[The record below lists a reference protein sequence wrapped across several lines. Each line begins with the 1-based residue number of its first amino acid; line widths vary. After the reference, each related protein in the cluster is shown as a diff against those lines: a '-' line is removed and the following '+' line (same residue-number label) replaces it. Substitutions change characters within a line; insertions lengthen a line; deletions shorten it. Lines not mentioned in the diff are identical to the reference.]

1 MAVHEPSEVVRCLC
15 GATSYDVL
23 LRGAHDRLLR
33 QSYDFTIVRCRSCQL
48 ARTLPV
54 PDTTQYERGCFL
66 TTEDGRYV
74 SSGQDLWSEPIA
86 RYVRENASG
95 SRLLDVG
102 AHFGNLVAAA
112 SALGFEAQG
121 VDPDPV
127 ASRAAREKGRKVLT
141 GTIEDV
147 DGSFDVIVM
156 NAVLEHVLDVRSFL
170 ARAARLL
177 VPSGR
182 AFIFVPHFRGLVPR
196 LMKANWMGWA
206 PSQHVWHFT
215 PETLVSVVHQAS
227 SLRLAGYT
235 TKGAIEPGSS
245 GAKGLAKTCV
255 TFFAQRANW
264 GDQIEAIFEQP
275 ADTALVSEPI
285 V

>member
-1 MAVHEPSEVVRCLC
+1 
-15 GATSYDVL
+15 
-23 LRGAHDRLLR
+23 
-33 QSYDFTIVRCRSCQL
+33 
-48 ARTLPV
+48 LPV

-86 RYVRENASG
+86 CYVRENASG

-127 ASRAAREKGRKVLT
+127 ASGAAREKGRNVLT

-147 DGSFDVIVM
+147 DGPFDVIVM
-156 NAVLEHVLDVRSFL
+156 NAVLEHILDLRSFL
-170 ARAARLL
+170 GAAARLL

-215 PETLVSVVHQAS
+215 PETLARVVHESS
-227 SLRLAGYT
+227 SLRLASYT
-235 TKGAIEPGSS
+235 TTGAIEPGSA
-245 GAKGLAKTCV
+245 GAKGLAKAGI
-255 TFFAQRANW
+255 TFLAQRSNR

-275 ADTALVSEPI
+275 AGVDAHA
-285 V
+285 